1 MDINGVFYSGTNSVN
16 SLKEQ
21 EAVEKFKKTE
31 AAKTEDT
38 SAKENTVADSYE
50 KSDEMVSSESG
61 IYSKENIAKS
71 IKEIEAQRQQAM
83 TNMLTEMLGKQA
95 QAAGFNFFTGQT
107 QTVTL
112 NDIEEAKSSISEGG
126 YWSVDSVAGRIMD
139 MAKALAG
146 GDASKF
152 ETLKNAVIEGFG
164 GAAKQLGFKSM
175 DDMPEITS
183 QTFNEVM
190 NRFDKWGEE
199 LGISSNKTEQT
210 E

>member
-1 MDINGVFYSGTNSVN
+1 MEINGVFYSGTNSVN

-21 EAVEKFKKTE
+21 EAVEKFKKSE
-31 AAKTEDT
+31 AAKSNDEKGVN
-38 SAKENTVADSYE
+38 SAAGDSYE

-61 IYSKENIAKS
+61 IYSKENITKS
-71 IKEIEAQRQQAM
+71 IEEIEAQRQQAM

-95 QAAGFNFFTGQT
+95 EAAGFNFFTGKT
-107 QTVTL
+107 DSFTADDVT
-112 NDIEEAKSSISEGG
+112 EAQNSISEGG
-126 YWSVDSVAGRIMD
+126 YWSVDAVAGRIMD

-146 GDASKF
+146 DDAGKF

-183 QTFNEVM
+183 QTFDEVM
-190 NRFDKWGEE
+190 KRFDKWGEE
-199 LGISSNKTEQT
+199 LGINTDTAEQ
-210 E
+210 

>member
-1 MDINGVFYSGTNSVN
+1 MEINGVFYSGTNSVN

-21 EAVEKFKKTE
+21 EAVEKFKKSE
-31 AAKTEDT
+31 AAKSNDEKGVN
-38 SAKENTVADSYE
+38 SAAGDSYE

-61 IYSKENIAKS
+61 IYSKENITKS
-71 IKEIEAQRQQAM
+71 IEEIEAQRQQAM

-95 QAAGFNFFTGQT
+95 EAAGFNFFTGKT
-107 QTVTL
+107 DSFTADDVT
-112 NDIEEAKSSISEGG
+112 EAQNSISEGG
-126 YWSVDSVAGRIMD
+126 YWSVDAVAGRIMD

-146 GDASKF
+146 DDAGKF

-183 QTFNEVM
+183 QTFDEVM
-190 NRFDKWGEE
+190 KRFDKWGEE
-199 LGISSNKTEQT
+199 LGINSEQT
-210 E
+210 ETAQ